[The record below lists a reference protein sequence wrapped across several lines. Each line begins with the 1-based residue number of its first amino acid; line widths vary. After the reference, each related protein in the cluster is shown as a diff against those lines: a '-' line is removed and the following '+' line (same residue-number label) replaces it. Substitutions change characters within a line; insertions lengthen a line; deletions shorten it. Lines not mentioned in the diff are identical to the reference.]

1 MALSLQQEAD
11 TIEDLARRD
20 YSAARKRLGAIL
32 DRVKRL
38 EGDER
43 DFAMQFNARLV
54 ESLRERKVMIC
65 DYSTPDWNY
74 TFPE

>member
-1 MALSLQQEAD
+1 MALSLQQESD

-20 YSAARKRLGAIL
+20 HSAARKRLDAIL

-43 DFAMQFNARLV
+43 DFAMEFNVKLV
-54 ESLRERKVMIC
+54 ESLRERNVMIF
-65 DYSTPDWNY
+65 DYSTPLWKY